1 MRTRKK
7 QRIIIGTLCAVII
20 GLAIGYAVLSS
31 QLNIQGTS
39 GITSD
44 FKIVFTNIEEIN
56 QMPESEDTFWNDID
70 NGVLAFWG
78 TVHGS
83 GGITQDITT
92 LKAQVVNEHQIDLSV
107 DMKKPGAVG
116 VYEITVENTG
126 KLDGYIS
133 DITGLEEANASDPTD
148 IQFSLYNFK
157 ENQKIRVGEVKKF
170 VLVVAWSKE
179 ATTIPQTSKN
189 LTLDLT
195 VTQYSPQEQD
205 RPDVPEPS
213 GKTEYA
219 IGDEVYFDPVKGQR
233 CYSDEAWTLD
243 DKGSTCYKWNVI
255 KASDSSNDT
264 VELLLDHNLPEETA
278 WVSLEDYKAA
288 GGTDE
293 EYNLGGAETDSG
305 FISLGNNK
313 YGPLTALKYLKQS
326 TDSWNGVVILTE
338 EDNVTRNNASGS
350 TYTINYEGYKARL
363 ISGQEIADIVGD
375 QEWTP
380 DGDGIR
386 DLPTWLWSNIFTA
399 LTGAPDTSD
408 IYLHGAYWTDTANST
423 VNPTSDFSYTGFAW
437 WVTGVFA
444 FDTFSVSGHQDIYAG
459 VGVRPVVKILKSN
472 L

>member
-1 MRTRKK
+1 MRTRQK
-7 QRIIIGTLCAVII
+7 QRIIIGALCTVII
-20 GLAIGYAVLSS
+20 GLAVGYAVLS
-31 QLNIQGTS
+31 QNLNIQGTS

-44 FKIVFTNIEEIN
+44 FNIVFTNIEEIN
-56 QMPESEDTFWNDID
+56 QMPESGDMGDFNFWNDID
-70 NGVLAFWG
+70 NGILAFLG
-78 TVHGS
+78 TVLGN
-83 GGITQDITT
+83 GGVTQDITT
-92 LKAQVVNEHQIDLSV
+92 LKAQVVNEHQIDLNV

-133 DITGLEEANASDPTD
+133 DITGLEEANTSEPTD

-205 RPDVPEPS
+205 RPDIPEPS

-219 IGDEVYFDPVKGQR
+219 VGDEVYFDPVVGQR

-255 KASDSSNDT
+255 KASDSSSDT
-264 VELLLDHNLPEETA
+264 VELLLDHNLPEEIA

-293 EYNLGGAETDSG
+293 EYNLGGVETDSG
-305 FISLGNNK
+305 FMSVGNNK

-326 TDSWNGVVILTE
+326 TAGWNGVVTLTSA
-338 EDNVTRNNASGS
+338 DNVTRNNASGS

-363 ISGQEIADIVGD
+363 ISGQEIADIAGD
-375 QEWTP
+375 QEWTS
-380 DGDGIR
+380 DSYAIF
-386 DLPTWLWSNIFTA
+386 DLPSWLWSNTFTDSDS
-399 LTGAPDTSD
+399 LDTLD
-408 IYLHGAYWTDTANST
+408 IYIPTMYWTDTAH
-423 VNPTSDFSYTGFAW
+423 FSYTGNAW
-437 WVTGVFA
+437 WVSQNFGADMLT
-444 FDTFSVSGHQDIYAG
+444 VSGVKGAYPRF
-459 VGVRPVVKILKSN
+459 GVRPVVRILKSN

>member
-1 MRTRKK
+1 MRTRQK

-20 GLAIGYAVLSS
+20 GLAVGYALLSQ

-44 FKIVFTNIEEIN
+44 FKVVFTNIEEIN
-56 QMPESEDTFWNDID
+56 QVPESGDYNDFD
-70 NGVLAFWG
+70 NGILAG
-78 TVHGS
+78 LEL
-83 GGITQDITT
+83 GITHDITT

-107 DMKKPGAVG
+107 DMKKPGAMG
-116 VYEITVENTG
+116 VYEISVENTG

-133 DITGLEEANASDPTD
+133 DITGLDEANAEDPTD
-148 IQFSLYNFK
+148 IRFMLLNFK

-170 VLVVAWSKE
+170 VLIVSWSEE
-179 ATTIPQTSKN
+179 ATTIPDTSKN

-195 VTQYSPQEQD
+195 VTQYSEQEQN
-205 RPDVPEPS
+205 RPDIPEPS

-264 VELLLDHNLPEETA
+264 VELLLDHDLPGETA
-278 WVSLEDYKAA
+278 WISLEDYKAA

-293 EYNLGGAETDSG
+293 EYGSYGD
-305 FISLGNNK
+305 NK
-313 YGPLTALKYLKQS
+313 YGPLTALKHLKQA
-326 TDSWNGVVILTE
+326 TDSWNGVVTLTSA
-338 EDNVTRNNASGS
+338 DNVTRENGS
-350 TYTINYEGYKARL
+350 DGNYTINYEGYKARL
-363 ISGQEIADIVGD
+363 ISGQEIADIAGN

-380 DGDGIR
+380 DGDNIKG
-386 DLPTWLWSNIFTA
+386 LPTWLYSNMAVNEDMEIK
-399 LTGAPDTSD
+399 D
-408 IYLHGAYWTDTANST
+408 IYEHAAYWTDSADSWYPSAAWYVAYDGTLRNNL
-423 VNPTSDFSYTGFAW
+423 VSDAYGC
-437 WVTGVFA
+437 
-444 FDTFSVSGHQDIYAG
+444 
-459 VGVRPVVKILKSN
+459 GVRPVVKILKSN